1 MGEAI
6 GAVLPLGVGVA
17 LSPLP
22 IVAVVLMLS
31 SRRGRVTGPAFLL
44 GWLTGSAVAGTV
56 VLLVAA
62 AADPADGGEPA
73 DWVGWLKLALGLLVL
88 LLAVR
93 TWRQRPSG
101 DAEPELPGW
110 MAALDS
116 WSSARSC
123 GLGAALSAVNPK
135 NLMLTIAA
143 SAAIAQTG
151 IGAGE
156 QAVALAVFVV
166 LGALGV
172 GLPVVLTWVLG
183 ERAGAMLAD
192 LKTWLARNNAAVLT
206 VVLLVIGAKLVGEGI
221 AGLSG

>member
-22 IVAVVLMLS
+22 IVAIVLMLS
-31 SRRGRVTGPAFLL
+31 SRRGRVTGPAFLI
-44 GWLTGSAVAGTV
+44 GWLAGLAVAGTV

-62 AADPADGGEPA
+62 AADPADDGEPA

-93 TWRQRPSG
+93 TWRQRPTG

-116 WSSARSC
+116 WSAVRSC
-123 GLGAALSAVNPK
+123 GLGAALSALNPK
-135 NLMLTIAA
+135 NLMLTVAA
-143 SAAIAQTG
+143 GAAIAQTG

-166 LGALGV
+166 LGTLGV

-183 ERAGAMLAD
+183 ERADAMLAD

-206 VVLLVIGAKLVGEGI
+206 VVLLVIGAKLVGDGI